1 MSFKL
6 EIFDLD
12 GTILNTIDD
21 LSCSVNYALS
31 KSNLPHR
38 SLQEVQ
44 SFVGNG
50 IRLLIERAVPRGT
63 PVSITDI
70 VFSDFCDYYKLH
82 CADKTKPYEGILE
95 MLKNLKENNIK
106 IAVVSN
112 KADFAV
118 QELCARYFDNM
129 FDIVMGEKKG
139 INKKPSPD
147 EVNKVLEILNEDK
160 KNTVYIGD
168 SEVDIQTSKNANVN
182 CISVDWG
189 FKSHQFLLQNG
200 ASKIVSNPKELLN
213 EILK

>member
-1 MSFKL
+1 MSYNVA
-6 EIFDLD
+6 IFDLD

-21 LSCSVNYALS
+21 LSSSVNYALS
-31 KSNLPHR
+31 KSNLPLR
-38 SLQEVQ
+38 SIQEVQ

-50 IRLLIERAVPRGT
+50 IRLLIERAVPHET

-118 QELCARYFDNM
+118 QELCARYFDNI